1 MLDDAR
7 LPESDNERSDP
18 FHMLLEA
25 ELTGCEAEGEGLR
38 ERRLAETLAA
48 QGVVHSH
55 ANRAVIGPSRVEQ
68 HISACAAKDVSG
80 GEAAHLPA
88 ALCDMLE
95 PTQGSGNWE
104 SLGCS
109 MFFKLVFLK
118 SGFAWIYMVGL
129 FWILQK

>member
-7 LPESDNERSDP
+7 LPESENERSDP

-25 ELTGCEAEGEGLR
+25 ELTGSEEKEEGLR

-95 PTQGSGNWE
+95 PTQGSAATGNLLDAQL
-104 SLGCS
+104 SS
-109 MFFKLVFLK
+109 
-118 SGFAWIYMVGL
+118 Y
-129 FWILQK
+129 

>member
-7 LPESDNERSDP
+7 LPESENERSDP

-25 ELTGCEAEGEGLR
+25 ELTGCEAEEEGLR
-38 ERRLAETLAA
+38 ERRLARTLAA

-95 PTQGSGNWE
+95 PTQGSGDWE

-109 MFFKLVFLK
+109 TLFLLVFLK
-118 SGFAWIYMVGL
+118 SGSEWICKHG
-129 FWILQK
+129 

>member
-7 LPESDNERSDP
+7 LPESENERSDP

-25 ELTGCEAEGEGLR
+25 ELTGCEAEEGLR
-38 ERRLAETLAA
+38 ERRRLAQTLAA

-95 PTQGSGNWE
+95 PTQGSRDWE

-109 MFFKLVFLK
+109 TFFELVCQQ
-118 SGFAWIYMVGL
+118 SGSKWICVVKL
-129 FWILQK
+129 FWIL

>member
-7 LPESDNERSDP
+7 LPESENERSDP

-25 ELTGCEAEGEGLR
+25 ELTGSEAEEGEGLR
-38 ERRLAETLAA
+38 ERRLAQTLAA

-95 PTQGSGNWE
+95 PTQGSVDRE

-109 MFFKLVFLK
+109 TLFLLVFLQNRK
-118 SGFAWIYMVGL
+118 LERYGTF
-129 FWILQK
+129 

>member
-7 LPESDNERSDP
+7 LPESENERSDP

-25 ELTGCEAEGEGLR
+25 ELTGCEAEEGLR
-38 ERRLAETLAA
+38 ERRLAQTLAA

-95 PTQGSGNWE
+95 PTQGSGDWE
-104 SLGCS
+104 SISL
-109 MFFKLVFLK
+109 MLNFLETSVSK
-118 SGFAWIYMVGL
+118 IRIRMDLQAWL
-129 FWILQK
+129 DFWIL